1 MISKRENPTVI
12 VRKYLLQDSFLIEVR
27 QRNISNHY
35 VIILDLYY
43 LSLTTIYL
51 EVKADI
57 QW

>member
-12 VRKYLLQDSFLIEVR
+12 VRKYLQQDSFFIEVR